1 MYGGIRIE
9 AAILKAMKKELL
21 FELFIYALL
30 LILVAALWNR
40 PVILTVCYGAI
51 SLFTLLIWHSKRDLF
66 FYFVA
71 FILGSVGESIAI
83 YFGAWKYS
91 KPFYLIPLWL
101 PFLWGIAALVVR
113 NMSETLSKVGD
124 RRE

>member
-1 MYGGIRIE
+1 
-9 AAILKAMKKELL
+9 MKKELL

-30 LILVAALWNR
+30 VILVAALWNK
-40 PVILTVCYGAI
+40 PVILTVCYGAM
-51 SLFTLLIWHSKRDLF
+51 SLFALLIWHTKRDLF

-101 PFLWGIAALVVR
+101 PFLWGLAALVVR
-113 NMSETLSKVGD
+113 NMSETLSKVGA
-124 RRE
+124 RRNN